1 MIIKVNVFAC
11 LQYLKSQLD
20 TMRTM
25 TESRNRIYEEVDR
38 TAQDLEKNNQR
49 LIMEARADKQKIEK

>member
-1 MIIKVNVFAC
+1 MPQF
-11 LQYLKSQLD
+11 LKSQMD

-38 TAQDLEKNNQR
+38 TSQELEKNNQKF
-49 LIMEARADKQKIEK
+49 IMEARADKQKIEKLV